1 MYYTFFISSLFR
13 RKNRNELV
21 EKNTQLD
28 VLREISVK
36 TVDEQKKFID
46 LKYPKKTEKSKFT
59 YKKFF
64 IFIGQMILG
73 MTIFTG
79 YALLFKY
86 FSISFSWLWAIVGT
100 LGVTFVINLILGYFH
115 LEQSDIKQFL
125 RW

>member
-1 MYYTFFISSLFR
+1 
-13 RKNRNELV
+13 LV

-28 VLREISVK
+28 TLREIPVK
-36 TVDEQKKFID
+36 TLDEQKEFIS
-46 LKYPKKTEKSKFT
+46 LKYPKKTEKTKFT

-73 MTIFTG
+73 MAIFTG
-79 YALLFKY
+79 YALLFNY
-86 FSISFSWLWAIVGT
+86 FSISFSWLWAIVAT